1 MKKNVQSVIKNKK
14 NLAEDEVKE
23 LLKSFDIKTTDFVLL
38 KKDESVKE
46 LPFDFPVALKV
57 CSSSIL
63 HKTDVDGVKLHIS
76 SMKELQQEINRFRKK
91 FPEEN
96 LLIDHMVDP
105 GVEVIIGLIQDP
117 TFGLSIMVGVGG
129 IYTEVYQD
137 VSFRV
142 IPIDKYDAKEMLED
156 VKGKKLLEG
165 FRNIKADKQQVV
177 DLLLKVSDLGNELID
192 VVDQMDLNPVFIY
205 EDSYCVVDAKMIL
218 KQKNE
223 KGKTKK

>member
-1 MKKNVQSVIKNKK
+1 MKQKVQQLIKNKK
-14 NLAEDEVKE
+14 HLAENEVKE
-23 LLKSFDIKTTDFVLL
+23 LLKAYDIKTTDYVVLE
-38 KKDESVKE
+38 KDESVKE

-57 CSSSIL
+57 CSSNIL
-63 HKTDVDGVKLHIS
+63 HKTDVDGVKLNIS
-76 SMKELQQEINRFRKK
+76 SMDELKKEVDRFHKK

-96 LLIDHMVDP
+96 LLIDHMVES

-142 IPIDKYDAKEMLED
+142 IPIETYDASEMLEE

-165 FRNIKADKQQVV
+165 FRNIKADKQLVI
-177 DLLLKVSDLGNELID
+177 DLLLKVSDLGTELID

-205 EDSYCVVDAKMIL
+205 ENNYCVVDAKMIL
-218 KQKNE
+218 KQK
-223 KGKTKK
+223 K